1 MFGGSSLH
9 EYSEEEEDLG
19 KIYDSVLMRRLIA
32 YLRPYAF
39 EVTLIVLLTLISTA
53 TRLASPYL
61 TKIAIDDYIVPK
73 QLDGFRIIAFYLLFL
88 LAVEFLFRYLETYRL
103 EMLGQRI
110 MHDFRMQIF
119 THLQR
124 VDMSFFDQNPVGR
137 LMTRVMGDVSAL
149 NELYTYGIITIV
161 ANLLSIGGIMFMMLW
176 INWQLAL
183 VTFIVLP
190 IILVMTTVYQ
200 IYSRRAFRDQ
210 RKFRAQ
216 INAFLQESI
225 VGMTTM
231 QLFTR
236 EHRSFEKF
244 GEHNQKYLDS
254 SIRSVFYF
262 SVFFPMIEITGSLA
276 TAVIIW
282 YGGGQIIQ
290 NNLSFGALVAF
301 FQYAQRLFWP
311 IRELSEKYTIFQR
324 AMASSE
330 RVFDLLDTQPEIMDS
345 AHPKQLQTMNSSIEF
360 QNVSFAYKD
369 DDYVLNN
376 VSFRIEPGEKVA
388 IVGATGSGKTTL
400 INLLCR
406 FYDIEEGQ
414 ILIDGLDIQQM
425 KLDSLRKRIG
435 IVQQDIFLFTGTIG
449 NNINLSNTTIQPDQI
464 VAAAKEVYLD
474 PFVQNMPNGYESEVK
489 EGGSGLSVGQKQLV
503 AFARALAFNPDILIL
518 DEATSSVDTETEHLI
533 QGALSRLMSNRT
545 FIAIAHRLST
555 IQNVD
560 KILVM
565 HRGQLREMG
574 SHNQLLQKR
583 GLYYRLYQLQYKD
596 QKI

>member
-1 MFGGSSLH
+1 
-9 EYSEEEEDLG
+9 
-19 KIYDSVLMRRLIA
+19 
-32 YLRPYAF
+32 
-39 EVTLIVLLTLISTA
+39 
-53 TRLASPYL
+53 
-61 TKIAIDDYIVPK
+61 
-73 QLDGFRIIAFYLLFL
+73 
-88 LAVEFLFRYLETYRL
+88 
-103 EMLGQRI
+103 
-110 MHDFRMQIF
+110 
-119 THLQR
+119 
-124 VDMSFFDQNPVGR
+124 
-137 LMTRVMGDVSAL
+137 
-149 NELYTYGIITIV
+149 
-161 ANLLSIGGIMFMMLW
+161 
-176 INWQLAL
+176 
-183 VTFIVLP
+183 
-190 IILVMTTVYQ
+190 
-200 IYSRRAFRDQ
+200 
-210 RKFRAQ
+210 
-216 INAFLQESI
+216 
-225 VGMTTM
+225 
-231 QLFTR
+231 
-236 EHRSFEKF
+236 
-244 GEHNQKYLDS
+244 
-254 SIRSVFYF
+254 
-262 SVFFPMIEITGSLA
+262 LA

-301 FQYAQRLFWP
+301 LQYAQRLFWP

>member
-1 MFGGSSLH
+1 MFGGSLH

-19 KIYDSVLMRRLIA
+19 KIYDNVLMRRLIA
-32 YLRPYAF
+32 YLRPYVF

-53 TRLASPYL
+53 IRLVSPYL

-73 QLDGFRIIAFYLLFL
+73 QLEGFRVIAFYLLFL
-88 LAVEFLFRYLETYRL
+88 LAVEFLFSYLETYRL
-103 EMLGQRI
+103 QMMGQRI
-110 MHDFRMQIF
+110 MRDFRMQIF

-124 VDMSFFDQNPVGR
+124 VDMNFFDQNPVGR

-149 NELYTYGIITIV
+149 NELYTHGIITIV
-161 ANLLSIGGIMFMMLW
+161 ANLLSIGGIMFMMRW

-183 VTFIVLP
+183 VTFVVLP

-244 GEHNQKYLDS
+244 GEHNLKYLNS

-290 NNLSFGALVAF
+290 NTLSFGALVAF
-301 FQYAQRLFWP
+301 LQYAQRLFWP

-330 RVFDLLDTQPEIMDS
+330 RVFDLLDTQPIIKDS
-345 AHPKQLQTMNSSIEF
+345 AYPKQLQTVNSSIEF
-360 QNVSFAYKD
+360 QNVSFAYRE
-369 DDYVLNN
+369 DDYVLND

-406 FYDIEEGQ
+406 FYDIEKGQ

-435 IVQQDIFLFTGTIG
+435 IVQQDIFLFTGTIES
-449 NNINLSNTTIQPDQI
+449 NINLSNTSIQPDQV
-464 VAAAKEVYLD
+464 VAASKEVYLD
-474 PFVQNMPNGYESEVK
+474 PFVQNMPNGYGSEVK
-489 EGGSGLSVGQKQLV
+489 EGGSGLSVWQKQLV
-503 AFARALAFNPDILIL
+503 AFARALAFDPDILIL
-518 DEATSSVDTETEHLI
+518 DEATSSVDTETEYLI
-533 QGALSRLMSNRT
+533 QDALSRLMSNRT

-565 HRGQLREMG
+565 HRGRVHEMG

>member
-1 MFGGSSLH
+1 MFGGSLH

-19 KIYDSVLMRRLIA
+19 KIYDNVLMRRLIA
-32 YLRPYAF
+32 YLRPYVF

-53 TRLASPYL
+53 IRLVSPYL

-73 QLDGFRIIAFYLLFL
+73 QLEGFRVIAFYLLFL
-88 LAVEFLFRYLETYRL
+88 LAVEFLFSYLETYRL
-103 EMLGQRI
+103 QMMGQRI
-110 MHDFRMQIF
+110 MRDFRMQIF

-124 VDMSFFDQNPVGR
+124 VDMNFFDQNPVGR

-149 NELYTYGIITIV
+149 NELYTHGIITIV

-183 VTFIVLP
+183 VTFVVLP

-244 GEHNQKYLDS
+244 GEHNLKYLNS

-290 NNLSFGALVAF
+290 NTLSFGALVAF
-301 FQYAQRLFWP
+301 LQYAQRLFWP

-330 RVFDLLDTQPEIMDS
+330 RVFDLLDTQPIIKDS
-345 AHPKQLQTMNSSIEF
+345 AYPKQLQTVNSSIEF
-360 QNVSFAYKD
+360 QNVSFAYRE
-369 DDYVLNN
+369 DDYVLND

-406 FYDIEEGQ
+406 FYDIEKGQ

-435 IVQQDIFLFTGTIG
+435 IVQQDIFLFTGTIES
-449 NNINLSNTTIQPDQI
+449 NINLSNTSIQPDQV
-464 VAAAKEVYLD
+464 VAASKEVYLD
-474 PFVQNMPNGYESEVK
+474 PFVQNMPNGYGSEVK

-503 AFARALAFNPDILIL
+503 AFARALAFDPDILIL
-518 DEATSSVDTETEHLI
+518 DEAPSSVDTETEYLI
-533 QGALSRLMSNRT
+533 QDALSRLMSNRT

-565 HRGQLREMG
+565 HRGRVHEMG

>member
-1 MFGGSSLH
+1 MFGGSLH

-39 EVTLIVLLTLISTA
+39 EVTLIIFLTLISTA
-53 TRLASPYL
+53 IRLVSPYL
-61 TKIAIDDYIVPK
+61 TKIAIDDYIMPK
-73 QLDGFRIIAFYLLFL
+73 QLEGFRVIAFYLLFL
-88 LAVEFLFRYLETYRL
+88 LAVEFLFSYLETYRL
-103 EMLGQRI
+103 QMMGQRI
-110 MHDFRMQIF
+110 MRDFRMQIF

-124 VDMSFFDQNPVGR
+124 VDMNFFDQNPVGR

-161 ANLLSIGGIMFMMLW
+161 ANLLSIGGIMSMMLW
-176 INWQLAL
+176 INWPLAL

-200 IYSRRAFRDQ
+200 VYSRRAFRDQ

-244 GEHNQKYLDS
+244 GEHNRKYLDS

-262 SVFFPMIEITGSLA
+262 SVFFPMIEITGALA

-301 FQYAQRLFWP
+301 LQYGQRLFWP

-330 RVFDLLDTQPEIMDS
+330 RVFDLLDTQPKIMDS
-345 AHPKQLQTMNSSIEF
+345 THPKQLQTMNSSIEF
-360 QNVSFAYKD
+360 QNVSFAYKG

-376 VSFRIEPGEKVA
+376 VSFRIEPGERVA

-400 INLLCR
+400 LNLLCR

-425 KLDSLRKRIG
+425 KLDGLRKRIG

-449 NNINLSNTTIQPDQI
+449 SNINLSNTTIQSDQI

-474 PFVQNMPNGYESEVK
+474 PFVQDMPDGYDSEVK

-503 AFARALAFNPDILIL
+503 AFARALAFDPDILIL

-533 QGALSRLMSNRT
+533 QGALSRLMLNRT

-565 HRGQLREMG
+565 HRGQLHEIG

-596 QKI
+596 QEV

>member
-1 MFGGSSLH
+1 MFGGSLH

-19 KIYDSVLMRRLIA
+19 KIYDNVLMRRLIA
-32 YLRPYAF
+32 YLRPYVF

-53 TRLASPYL
+53 IRLVSPYL

-73 QLDGFRIIAFYLLFL
+73 QLEGFRVIAFYLLFL
-88 LAVEFLFRYLETYRL
+88 LAVEFLFSYLETYRL
-103 EMLGQRI
+103 QMMGQRI
-110 MHDFRMQIF
+110 MRDFRMQIF

-124 VDMSFFDQNPVGR
+124 VDMNFFDQNPVGR

-149 NELYTYGIITIV
+149 NELYTHGIITIV

-183 VTFIVLP
+183 VTFVVLP

-244 GEHNQKYLDS
+244 GEHNLKYLNS

-290 NNLSFGALVAF
+290 NTLSFGALVAF
-301 FQYAQRLFWP
+301 LQYAQRLFWP

-330 RVFDLLDTQPEIMDS
+330 RVFDLLDTQPIIKDS
-345 AHPKQLQTMNSSIEF
+345 AYPKQLQTVNSSIEF
-360 QNVSFAYKD
+360 QNVSFAYRE
-369 DDYVLNN
+369 DDYVLND

-406 FYDIEEGQ
+406 FYDIEKGQ

-435 IVQQDIFLFTGTIG
+435 IVQQDIFLFTGTIES
-449 NNINLSNTTIQPDQI
+449 NINLSNTSIQPDQV
-464 VAAAKEVYLD
+464 VAASKEVYLD
-474 PFVQNMPNGYESEVK
+474 PFVQNMPNGYGSEVK

-503 AFARALAFNPDILIL
+503 AFARALAFDPDILIL
-518 DEATSSVDTETEHLI
+518 DEATSSVDTETEYLI
-533 QGALSRLMSNRT
+533 QDALSRLMSNRT

-565 HRGQLREMG
+565 HRGRVHEMG

>member
-1 MFGGSSLH
+1 
-9 EYSEEEEDLG
+9 
-19 KIYDSVLMRRLIA
+19 
-32 YLRPYAF
+32 
-39 EVTLIVLLTLISTA
+39 
-53 TRLASPYL
+53 
-61 TKIAIDDYIVPK
+61 
-73 QLDGFRIIAFYLLFL
+73 
-88 LAVEFLFRYLETYRL
+88 
-103 EMLGQRI
+103 
-110 MHDFRMQIF
+110 
-119 THLQR
+119 
-124 VDMSFFDQNPVGR
+124 
-137 LMTRVMGDVSAL
+137 
-149 NELYTYGIITIV
+149 
-161 ANLLSIGGIMFMMLW
+161 
-176 INWQLAL
+176 
-183 VTFIVLP
+183 
-190 IILVMTTVYQ
+190 
-200 IYSRRAFRDQ
+200 
-210 RKFRAQ
+210 
-216 INAFLQESI
+216 
-225 VGMTTM
+225 
-231 QLFTR
+231 
-236 EHRSFEKF
+236 
-244 GEHNQKYLDS
+244 
-254 SIRSVFYF
+254 
-262 SVFFPMIEITGSLA
+262 
-276 TAVIIW
+276 
-282 YGGGQIIQ
+282 
-290 NNLSFGALVAF
+290 
-301 FQYAQRLFWP
+301 
-311 IRELSEKYTIFQR
+311 
-324 AMASSE
+324 
-330 RVFDLLDTQPEIMDS
+330 
-345 AHPKQLQTMNSSIEF
+345 MNSSIEF

>member
-1 MFGGSSLH
+1 MFGGSLH

-19 KIYDSVLMRRLIA
+19 KIYDNVLMRRLIA
-32 YLRPYAF
+32 YLRPYVF

-53 TRLASPYL
+53 IRLVSPYL

-73 QLDGFRIIAFYLLFL
+73 QLEGFRVIAFYLLFL
-88 LAVEFLFRYLETYRL
+88 LAVEFLFSYLETYRL
-103 EMLGQRI
+103 QMMGQRI
-110 MHDFRMQIF
+110 MRDFRMQIF

-124 VDMSFFDQNPVGR
+124 VDMNFFDQNPVGR

-149 NELYTYGIITIV
+149 NELYTHGIITIV

-183 VTFIVLP
+183 VTFVVFP

-244 GEHNQKYLDS
+244 GEHNLKYLNS

-290 NNLSFGALVAF
+290 NTLSFGALVAF
-301 FQYAQRLFWP
+301 LQYAQRLFWP
-311 IRELSEKYTIFQR
+311 IR
-324 AMASSE
+324 
-330 RVFDLLDTQPEIMDS
+330 
-345 AHPKQLQTMNSSIEF
+345 
-360 QNVSFAYKD
+360 
-369 DDYVLNN
+369 
-376 VSFRIEPGEKVA
+376 
-388 IVGATGSGKTTL
+388 
-400 INLLCR
+400 
-406 FYDIEEGQ
+406 
-414 ILIDGLDIQQM
+414 
-425 KLDSLRKRIG
+425 
-435 IVQQDIFLFTGTIG
+435 
-449 NNINLSNTTIQPDQI
+449 
-464 VAAAKEVYLD
+464 
-474 PFVQNMPNGYESEVK
+474 
-489 EGGSGLSVGQKQLV
+489 
-503 AFARALAFNPDILIL
+503 
-518 DEATSSVDTETEHLI
+518 
-533 QGALSRLMSNRT
+533 
-545 FIAIAHRLST
+545 
-555 IQNVD
+555 
-560 KILVM
+560 
-565 HRGQLREMG
+565 
-574 SHNQLLQKR
+574 
-583 GLYYRLYQLQYKD
+583 
-596 QKI
+596 

>member
-19 KIYDSVLMRRLIA
+19 KIYDSVLMRRLIV
-32 YLRPYAF
+32 YLGPYAF
-39 EVTLIVLLTLISTA
+39 EVTLIVLLTLISTV

-73 QLDGFRIIAFYLLFL
+73 RLEGLRVIAFCLLFL
-88 LAVEFLFRYLETYRL
+88 LAIEFLFSYLETYRL
-103 EMLGQRI
+103 GMLGQRI
-110 MHDFRMQIF
+110 MRDFRMQIF

-161 ANLLSIGGIMFMMLW
+161 ANLLSIGGIMSMMLW
-176 INWQLAL
+176 INWPLAL

-190 IILVMTTVYQ
+190 IILVMTAVYQ
-200 IYSRRAFRDQ
+200 VYSRRAFRDQ

-244 GEHNQKYLDS
+244 GEHNRKYLDS

-262 SVFFPMIEITGSLA
+262 SVFFPMIEITGALA

-301 FQYAQRLFWP
+301 LQYGQRLFWP

-330 RVFDLLDTQPEIMDS
+330 RVFDLLDTQPKIMDS
-345 AHPKQLQTMNSSIEF
+345 THPKQLQTMNSSIEF
-360 QNVSFAYKD
+360 QNVSFAYKG

-376 VSFRIEPGEKVA
+376 VSFRIEPGERVA

-400 INLLCR
+400 LNLLCR

-425 KLDSLRKRIG
+425 KLDGLRKRIG

-449 NNINLSNTTIQPDQI
+449 SNINLSNTTIQSDQI

-474 PFVQNMPNGYESEVK
+474 PFVQDMPDGYDSEVK

-503 AFARALAFNPDILIL
+503 AFARALAFDPDILIL

-533 QGALSRLMSNRT
+533 QGALSRLMLNRT

-565 HRGQLREMG
+565 HRGQLHEIG

-596 QKI
+596 QEV

>member
-1 MFGGSSLH
+1 MFGGSLH

-53 TRLASPYL
+53 IRLVSPYL

-73 QLDGFRIIAFYLLFL
+73 QLEGFRVIAFYLLFL
-88 LAVEFLFRYLETYRL
+88 LAVEFLFSYLETYRL
-103 EMLGQRI
+103 QMMGQRI
-110 MHDFRMQIF
+110 MRDFRMQIF

-124 VDMSFFDQNPVGR
+124 VDMNFFDQNPVGR

-149 NELYTYGIITIV
+149 NELYTHGIITIV

-183 VTFIVLP
+183 VTFVVLP

-244 GEHNQKYLDS
+244 GEHNLKYLNS

-290 NNLSFGALVAF
+290 NTLSFGALVAF
-301 FQYAQRLFWP
+301 LQYAQRLFWP

-330 RVFDLLDTQPEIMDS
+330 RVFDLLDTQPKIKDS
-345 AHPKQLQTMNSSIEF
+345 AYSKQLQTVNSSIEF
-360 QNVSFAYKD
+360 QNVSFAYRE
-369 DDYVLNN
+369 DDYVLND

-406 FYDIEEGQ
+406 FYDIEKGQ

-435 IVQQDIFLFTGTIG
+435 IVQQDIFLFTGTIES
-449 NNINLSNTTIQPDQI
+449 NINLSNTSIQPDQV
-464 VAAAKEVYLD
+464 VAASKEVYLD
-474 PFVQNMPNGYESEVK
+474 PFVQNMPNGYDSEVK

-503 AFARALAFNPDILIL
+503 AFARALAFDPDILIL
-518 DEATSSVDTETEHLI
+518 DEATSSVDTETEYLI
-533 QGALSRLMSNRT
+533 QDALSRLMSNRT

-565 HRGQLREMG
+565 HRGQLHEVG

>member
-1 MFGGSSLH
+1 MFGGSLH

-53 TRLASPYL
+53 IRLVSPYL

-73 QLDGFRIIAFYLLFL
+73 QLEGFRVIAFYLLFL
-88 LAVEFLFRYLETYRL
+88 LAVEFLFSYLETYRL
-103 EMLGQRI
+103 QMMGQRI
-110 MHDFRMQIF
+110 MRDFRMQIF

-124 VDMSFFDQNPVGR
+124 VDMNFFDQNPVGR

-149 NELYTYGIITIV
+149 NELYTHGIITIV

-183 VTFIVLP
+183 VTFVVLP

-244 GEHNQKYLDS
+244 GEHNLKYLNS

-290 NNLSFGALVAF
+290 NTLSFGALVAF
-301 FQYAQRLFWP
+301 LQYAQRLFWP

-330 RVFDLLDTQPEIMDS
+330 RVFDLLDTQPIIKDS
-345 AHPKQLQTMNSSIEF
+345 AYPKQLQTVNSSIEF
-360 QNVSFAYKD
+360 QNVSFAYRE
-369 DDYVLNN
+369 DDYVLND

-406 FYDIEEGQ
+406 FYDIEKGQ

-435 IVQQDIFLFTGTIG
+435 IVQQDIFLFTGTIES
-449 NNINLSNTTIQPDQI
+449 NINLSNTSIQPDQV
-464 VAAAKEVYLD
+464 VAASKEVYLD
-474 PFVQNMPNGYESEVK
+474 PFVQNMPNGYGSEVK

-503 AFARALAFNPDILIL
+503 AFARALAFDPDILIL
-518 DEATSSVDTETEHLI
+518 DEATSSVDTETEYLI
-533 QGALSRLMSNRT
+533 QDALSRLMSNRT

-565 HRGQLREMG
+565 HRGRVHEMG

>member
-1 MFGGSSLH
+1 M
-9 EYSEEEEDLG
+9 
-19 KIYDSVLMRRLIA
+19 
-32 YLRPYAF
+32 
-39 EVTLIVLLTLISTA
+39 
-53 TRLASPYL
+53 
-61 TKIAIDDYIVPK
+61 
-73 QLDGFRIIAFYLLFL
+73 
-88 LAVEFLFRYLETYRL
+88 
-103 EMLGQRI
+103 
-110 MHDFRMQIF
+110 
-119 THLQR
+119 
-124 VDMSFFDQNPVGR
+124 
-137 LMTRVMGDVSAL
+137 
-149 NELYTYGIITIV
+149 
-161 ANLLSIGGIMFMMLW
+161 
-176 INWQLAL
+176 
-183 VTFIVLP
+183 
-190 IILVMTTVYQ
+190 
-200 IYSRRAFRDQ
+200 
-210 RKFRAQ
+210 
-216 INAFLQESI
+216 
-225 VGMTTM
+225 
-231 QLFTR
+231 
-236 EHRSFEKF
+236 
-244 GEHNQKYLDS
+244 DS
-254 SIRSVFYF
+254 S
-262 SVFFPMIEITGSLA
+262 
-276 TAVIIW
+276 
-282 YGGGQIIQ
+282 
-290 NNLSFGALVAF
+290 
-301 FQYAQRLFWP
+301 
-311 IRELSEKYTIFQR
+311 
-324 AMASSE
+324 
-330 RVFDLLDTQPEIMDS
+330 
-345 AHPKQLQTMNSSIEF
+345 HPKQLQTMNSSIEF

>member
-1 MFGGSSLH
+1 MFGGSLH

-53 TRLASPYL
+53 IRLVSPYL

-73 QLDGFRIIAFYLLFL
+73 QLEGFRVIAFYLLFL
-88 LAVEFLFRYLETYRL
+88 LAVEFLFSYLETYRL
-103 EMLGQRI
+103 QMMGQRI
-110 MHDFRMQIF
+110 MRDFRMQIF

-124 VDMSFFDQNPVGR
+124 VDMNFFDQNPVGR

-149 NELYTYGIITIV
+149 NELYTHGIITIV

-183 VTFIVLP
+183 VTFVVLP

-244 GEHNQKYLDS
+244 GEHNLKYLNS

-290 NNLSFGALVAF
+290 NTLSFGALVAF
-301 FQYAQRLFWP
+301 LQYAQRLFWP

-330 RVFDLLDTQPEIMDS
+330 RVFDLLDTQPKIKDS
-345 AHPKQLQTMNSSIEF
+345 AYSKQLQTVNSSIEF
-360 QNVSFAYKD
+360 QNVSFAYRE
-369 DDYVLNN
+369 DDYVLND

-406 FYDIEEGQ
+406 FYDIEKGK

-435 IVQQDIFLFTGTIG
+435 IVQQDIFLFTGTIES
-449 NNINLSNTTIQPDQI
+449 NINLSNTSIQPDQV
-464 VAAAKEVYLD
+464 VAASKEVYLD
-474 PFVQNMPNGYESEVK
+474 PFVQNMPNGYDSEVK

-503 AFARALAFNPDILIL
+503 AFARALAFDPDILIL
-518 DEATSSVDTETEHLI
+518 DEATSSVDTETEYLI
-533 QGALSRLMSNRT
+533 QDALSRLMSNRT

-565 HRGQLREMG
+565 HRGQLHEVG